1 MYQKICVVLAIKCW
15 DCSSHINPGCGDPFY
30 NHSFAM
36 VDCDQK
42 FVPHLGANR
51 KATLCRKIT
60 QKGMYPVFDTF
71 RHTFDTLSVLLPV
84 YLSMVPP
91 LSWYLLL
98 PFFLSGRQWFHYNL
112 DT

>member
-1 MYQKICVVLAIKCW
+1 MEYISKICVVLAIKCW

-60 QKGMYPVFDTF
+60 QKGMYPLLI
-71 RHTFDTLSVLLPV
+71 RLDTLLIHFPSC
-84 YLSMVPP
+84 YL
-91 LSWYLLL
+91 
-98 PFFLSGRQWFHYNL
+98 FTHR
-112 DT
+112 